1 MSWGLRVLHQ
11 LRLHVS
17 FIKFPIDENQ
27 KIEWIIMTIY
37 NIQLMVRDVFRLM
50 LYKTVI
56 LKLSFRYAVG
66 HNYRYLRN
74 FRIHVQKTV
83 YLKWNIS
90 SNFLLSFLL
99 FCFGFISIYVD
110 VFYLSSTHFS
120 YWIKIWYHNFY
131 RKFPNKF
138 SQEILSIIKHMSDTY
153 NPFFLLWSVFSSDT
167 VTETRFF
174 SWRPPDIREKYGS
187 FLALHNKL
195 QVHLNSPILA
205 SMCIESV
212 TGI

>member
-1 MSWGLRVLHQ
+1 
-11 LRLHVS
+11 
-17 FIKFPIDENQ
+17 
-27 KIEWIIMTIY
+27 
-37 NIQLMVRDVFRLM
+37 MVRDVFRLM

-56 LKLSFRYAVG
+56 LKLSFRYAIG

-153 NPFFLLWSVFSSDT
+153 NPFSLLWSVFSSDT

>member
-1 MSWGLRVLHQ
+1 MKH
-11 LRLHVS
+11 
-17 FIKFPIDENQ
+17 IKQIFA
-27 KIEWIIMTIY
+27 KLFTFLFWFYIY
-37 NIQLMVRDVFRLM
+37 
-50 LYKTVI
+50 
-56 LKLSFRYAVG
+56 
-66 HNYRYLRN
+66 
-74 FRIHVQKTV
+74 
-83 YLKWNIS
+83 
-90 SNFLLSFLL
+90 
-99 FCFGFISIYVD
+99 IYVD